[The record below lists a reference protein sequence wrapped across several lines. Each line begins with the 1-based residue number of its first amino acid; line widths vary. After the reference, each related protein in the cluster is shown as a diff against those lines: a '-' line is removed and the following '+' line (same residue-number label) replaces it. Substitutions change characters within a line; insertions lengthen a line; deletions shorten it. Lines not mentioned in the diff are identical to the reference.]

1 MCLLEESNYYLHVFS
16 KTHFEL
22 CFVSVK
28 CKHWTF
34 SQSLVSWLWY
44 YILAN
49 CLWRLMSSSWAAEEW
64 MWMNMEVLVWAVC
77 RLLSEWLK
85 ALGGFLCNCGALQT
99 VRPSRLT
106 RCWACKDPDW
116 GKKTFIKAL
125 LNWFLLKGSDFTAG
139 AEWTLTNN
147 KQTNK

>member
-1 MCLLEESNYYLHVFS
+1 MCLLEESNYYLHLFS

-85 ALGGFLCNCGALQT
+85 ALGGFSVAVERSRPS
-99 VRPSRLT
+99 VRPVSRD
-106 RCWACKDPDW
+106 AEQCKDPDW
-116 GKKTFIKAL
+116 GKKTL
-125 LNWFLLKGSDFTAG
+125 LKRFSTGFCLKGSDFTAG
-139 AEWTLTNN
+139 AEWTSTN
-147 KQTNK
+147 KQINK